1 MVSKRPPGSRER
13 GERGKQHDVVMD
25 RLFRLPKGERGPER
39 QAAIKDAAWSW
50 LTDQGGRHGFRV
62 PERETL
68 SVDGYDQVRV
78 PRNNGQKPVQFSV
91 LDIEGRLVVTEPER
105 FVEALSAGLGK
116 AKGFG
121 CGLMLVRRLPVA
133 MAEL

>member
-1 MVSKRPPGSRER
+1 
-13 GERGKQHDVVMD
+13 
-25 RLFRLPKGERGPER
+25 
-39 QAAIKDAAWSW
+39 
-50 LTDQGGRHGFRV
+50 
-62 PERETL
+62 
-68 SVDGYDQVRV
+68 
-78 PRNNGQKPVQFSV
+78 
-91 LDIEGRLVVTEPER
+91 VVTEPER